1 MAVEMSTHIPVNI
14 YRAEDRLMV
23 AAVLPGLQ
31 PADISVEVLADRR
44 LMLEAKLRGRLKD
57 WKDVLHEEWQAGG
70 ASREVALPDPVDAN
84 AGRATYENGILVVVL
99 PLADSHRP
107 GAVAPSAP
115 AEAAGHDDARRP

>member
-1 MAVEMSTHIPVNI
+1 MAVEMSTSIPVNI

-31 PADISVEVLADRR
+31 PADISVEALADGR
-44 LMLEAKLRGRLKD
+44 LRVDAKLRGRLKD

-70 ASREVALPDPVDAN
+70 ATREVALPDPVDAQ
-84 AGRATYENGILVVVL
+84 AARATYENGILVVVL

-107 GAVAPSAP
+107 GTIAPSTP
-115 AEAAGHDDARRP
+115 GEAAGHDGSR

>member
-1 MAVEMSTHIPVNI
+1 MAVEMSTSIPVNI

-31 PADISVEVLADRR
+31 PVDISVEVLADGR
-44 LMLEAKLRGRLKD
+44 LRVDAKLRGRLKD

-70 ASREVALPDPVDAN
+70 ASREVALPDPVDAQ

-107 GAVAPSAP
+107 ATIAPSTP
-115 AEAAGHDDARRP
+115 SEAAGHDGPR